1 MLLGVKSQGIIPSHN
16 ESCSSQKPSLQD
28 PSWLRVVCAPKGRVP
43 GKVRC
48 GKRKQIIGLK
58 KEKDPE
64 ELTYING
71 LTPSSLCSSSL
82 RGHPHLFSLGV
93 HLFLAYISTKQFL
106 LLLFQLSSS
115 PTCCC
120 AMSLLINFVCAF
132 TVSAASINAFFSE
145 GKDSGKNNF

>member
-1 MLLGVKSQGIIPSHN
+1 MCV
-16 ESCSSQKPSLQD
+16 
-28 PSWLRVVCAPKGRVP
+28 PKGRVP

-48 GKRKQIIGLK
+48 GKRQQIIGLK

-64 ELTYING
+64 ELTYIND
-71 LTPSSLCSSSL
+71 LTASSLCSSSL
-82 RGHPHLFSLGV
+82 RGHPHLFFSLGV
-93 HLFLAYISTKQFL
+93 HLFLASVSTKQFL

-120 AMSLLINFVCAF
+120 AMSLLINFVSAF
-132 TVSAASINAFFSE
+132 TVSAAAINAFFSE